1 MIFLGFLIFCLL
13 FVAGAAIGGV
23 PAMVFFDI
31 PSIVM
36 VAGGILCFVM
46 ATRRFS
52 TFRRGI
58 RQVFRLGDI
67 PESERKEA
75 MITANFFRTLSY
87 FSLVIGGFWSLMGF
101 CIVLGNMDPETLG
114 IGVAVSLMT
123 LLYSFVL
130 SATIFMPISIQY
142 RNMVTEHR
150 RHHRQVFSLH
160 EKFPSSNT

>member
-1 MIFLGFLIFCLL
+1 MIFLGFLLFSFL
-13 FVAGAAIGGV
+13 FVLGSLIGGMA
-23 PAMVFFDI
+23 PIVFFDI

-75 MITANFFRTLSY
+75 IITANFFKTLSY
-87 FSLVIGGFWSLMGF
+87 FSLVIGGLWTLMGF
-101 CIVLGNMDPETLG
+101 CIMLGDMDPETLG
-114 IGVAVSLMT
+114 VGIAVSLMT

-142 RNMVTEHR
+142 RNMATEHR